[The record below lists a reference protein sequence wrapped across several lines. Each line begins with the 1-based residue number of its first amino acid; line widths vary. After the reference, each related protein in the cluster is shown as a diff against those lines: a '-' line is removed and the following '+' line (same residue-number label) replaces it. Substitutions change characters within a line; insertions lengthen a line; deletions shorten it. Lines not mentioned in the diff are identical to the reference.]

1 MSKKKSPPIHPQSE
15 VVPSERQLRY
25 EARSRVLDTYLHAVE
40 DFFPYI
46 AARFKTEQ
54 YSEHAANV
62 KEYFPE
68 ELEIERE
75 ELRQHLLGPLPRS
88 IRGSA
93 LVVIFSTFES
103 TTMDFAAELTHEL
116 GCASFLPVS
125 GRGSFINKASKHFTQ
140 VFDVSLFSNQREQKD
155 IETLGSLRNSF
166 AHRLS
171 TFSRMDEKLRK
182 RINESESQLVRGIAH
197 DDIWVPSMDC
207 VFAHGSLVSG
217 WARRLSERVFDRI
230 GIIAL

>member
-1 MSKKKSPPIHPQSE
+1 MPKNKLPPIRPQSGIA
-15 VVPSERQLRY
+15 PSDRQLRY

-62 KEYFPE
+62 REYFPE

-93 LVVIFSTFES
+93 LAVIFSTFES
-103 TTMDFAAELTHEL
+103 TTMDFAAELAHEL
-116 GCASFLPVS
+116 GCAGFLPES
-125 GRGSFINKASKHFTQ
+125 GRGSFINKARKHFTE
-140 VFDVSLFSNQREQKD
+140 VFDVSLFSRIYANRRISRLLD
-155 IETLGSLRNSF
+155 HCGIRLRI
-166 AHRLS
+166 
-171 TFSRMDEKLRK
+171 D
-182 RINESESQLVRGIAH
+182 
-197 DDIWVPSMDC
+197 
-207 VFAHGSLVSG
+207 
-217 WARRLSERVFDRI
+217 
-230 GIIAL
+230 